1 MLNRDFLQV
10 LLPILLE
17 PLLFLP
23 LLIELRHDVVQT
35 LLEALLELVIVFIA
49 GANNRLVMVCV
60 LDFDLAGYLILD
72 FIGVAL
78 YPLGRGWW
86 TAWLNRH
93 G

>member
-23 LLIELRHDVVQT
+23 LLIELGHDVVET

-49 GANNRLVMVCV
+49 GANYRLVVVCV
-60 LDFDLAGYLILD
+60 LDFDLAGDLILD
-72 FIGVAL
+72 FIGASL
-78 YPLGRGWW
+78 QPLRRGQW
-86 TAWLNRH
+86 TAWFNGH